1 MRFKSCACGSE
12 NCKLIIA
19 ECERV
24 DRVPSFRTAP
34 RISDKVKQAAMWDT
48 YTKAVAITAVKS
60 TSKFGTWALHRSGT
74 WHYPDPIDDY
84 LFGMIM
90 KDIVPYSDASGI
102 IICCCCGQDW
112 CLELVN
118 NTSQCC
124 G

>member
-60 TSKFGTWALHRSGT
+60 TSKFGTWHFTDLALGT
-74 WHYPDPIDDY
+74 TQIQ
-84 LFGMIM
+84 LTT
-90 KDIVPYSDASGI
+90 
-102 IICCCCGQDW
+102 ICS
-112 CLELVN
+112 E
-118 NTSQCC
+118 
-124 G
+124 